1 MTNNLANNLINAQ
14 RSEISDY
21 FIYKILSGFYK
32 EEKNDILKNIYA
44 DERSHYK
51 ILHRITGTKVK
62 PSRIKI
68 FIYILI
74 SKILG
79 LTFAIKL
86 MERGEV
92 FTQDQYNSL
101 CQKYP
106 QIKKLLDDEIN
117 HEKQL
122 IGLINE
128 ERLLYVSSIVLGLS
142 DALVELTG
150 ALAGLTLA
158 LQNPKLIAM
167 VGLITGIAA
176 SMSMAASE
184 YLATKEEG
192 NSKHPFKASIYTGCT
207 YIFTVIMLIT
217 PYFILNNVILSF
229 CGVISIAL
237 LIIFLFTFYN
247 SVVRDLNLR
256 KQFIEMTSI
265 SLSIAFLNFGIG
277 LIVRKIFGIDV

>member
-1 MTNNLANNLINAQ
+1 MDKIIINAQ
-14 RSEISDY
+14 QGEISDY
-21 FIYKILSGFYK
+21 FIYKALSGFHK
-32 EEKNDILKNIYA
+32 GEQASVLKKISG
-44 DERSHYK
+44 DELSHYK
-51 ILHRITGTKVK
+51 ILRRISGVKVK
-62 PSRIKI
+62 LSRIKI
-68 FIYILI
+68 FVYILI

-92 FTQDQYNSL
+92 FTQEQYNSL
-101 CQKYP
+101 CKKYP

-128 ERLLYVSSIVLGLS
+128 ERLMYVSSIVLGLN

-158 LQNPKLIAM
+158 LRNPKLIAM

-184 YLATKEEG
+184 YLATKEEE

-207 YIFTVIMLIT
+207 YIVTVILLIT
-217 PYFILNNVILSF
+217 PYFVLDNVILSF
-229 CGVISIAL
+229 CAVISIAL

-265 SLSIAFLNFGIG
+265 SLSIALLNFGIG
-277 LIVRKIFGIDV
+277 LIVRNFFGIDV